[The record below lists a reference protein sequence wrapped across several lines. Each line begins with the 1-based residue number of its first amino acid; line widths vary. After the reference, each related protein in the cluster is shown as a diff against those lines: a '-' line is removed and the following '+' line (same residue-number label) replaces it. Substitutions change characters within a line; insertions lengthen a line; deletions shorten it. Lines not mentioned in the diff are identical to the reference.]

1 MVDKYSSDLL
11 ITAAQ
16 TVGMGSLETSIG
28 SAFFGYDHEGT
39 GNPVPSNSEL
49 YGMTFFTR
57 PRLNLT
63 YDNVKLVRMLTPML
77 NNNDLSIPRAVR
89 AYLDPVGSKEIYKS
103 RLVDPLNAFIPIL
116 ANTLESLTGWPDP
129 YLDVY
134 TTKAGMYREQF
145 SMSDG
150 FTTMYEAY
158 SLNAGFKNIINDPIS
173 MLFQY
178 WTTYAQLVREGEM
191 DPYPSSILENEIDY
205 NTRIYRLILDPSRR
219 FVMRIGACGAAFPKS
234 INLGS
239 AYNFKADTPFN
250 LDLNSISVEFQML
263 GAMYQDPI
271 LVYEFNETVCIFNPA
286 MRDEYRDTYM
296 VKLDLRQRRIFNFQG
311 YPRINRKNME
321 LEWYVTKQVYVDT
334 MNRVRRLDPSYP
346 ILTNPRQRE
355 NTIA

>member
-1 MVDKYSSDLL
+1 MSKYTSDLL
-11 ITAAQ
+11 MTATQ
-16 TVGMGSLETSIG
+16 TVGVGSLDTAIG

-63 YDNVKLVRMLTPML
+63 YDNIKLVRMLTPML
-77 NNNDLSIPRAVR
+77 NSGKGSELSLPRAIR
-89 AYLDPVGSKEIYKS
+89 AYLDPVGSREIYKS
-103 RLVDPLNAFIPIL
+103 HLVDPLCAFIPIL
-116 ANTLESLTGWPDP
+116 SNTLESLSGWPDP

-158 SLNAGFKNIINDPIS
+158 TLSAGFKNIINDPIS
-173 MLFQY
+173 MLIHY
-178 WTTYAQLVREGEM
+178 WTTYAQLVREGEI

-234 INLGS
+234 VNLGS
-239 AYNFKADTPFN
+239 AYNFKADQPFN
-250 LDLNSISVEFQML
+250 LDLNTVSTEFQIM

-271 LVYEFNETVCIFNPA
+271 LVYEFNEVVCMFNPA
-286 MRDEYRDTYM
+286 MRDDVRSTYM
-296 VKLDLRQRRIFNFQG
+296 VKLDLRQRRVFNYQG
-311 YPRINRKNME
+311 YPRINRRTME
-321 LEWYVTKQVYVDT
+321 LEWYVSKQVYKST
-334 MNRVRRLDPSYP
+334 INRIRRLDPSFP
-346 ILTNPRQRE
+346 ILT
-355 NTIA
+355 T